1 MELKSTRDG
10 VAPQARE
17 RDRRQPSSDLLGCQ
31 HLNKPHPWVQQTRHH
46 CLRQKAREYL
56 LTDVAVPSDHNVKVK
71 EIDHLKLAIL

>member
-31 HLNKPHPWVQQTRHH
+31 HLNKPHP
-46 CLRQKAREYL
+46 
-56 LTDVAVPSDHNVKVK
+56 
-71 EIDHLKLAIL
+71 